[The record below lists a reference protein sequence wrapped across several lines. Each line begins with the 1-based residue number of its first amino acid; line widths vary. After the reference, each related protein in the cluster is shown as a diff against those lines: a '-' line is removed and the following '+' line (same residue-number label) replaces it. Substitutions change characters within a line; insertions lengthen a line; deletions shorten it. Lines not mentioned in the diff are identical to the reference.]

1 MWDDLKEF
9 FEWGK
14 GLLVI
19 LLLVCV
25 VALVCTPAFF
35 LFKRLIGEHHHRST
49 QYIRCGEQEWHDV
62 SNIGIEGEAITF
74 TKDGKAYAV
83 RAAGVCEWGEM
94 SVPVEKPP

>member
-1 MWDDLKEF
+1 MWDDLREF

-25 VALVCTPAFF
+25 VALACVIA
-35 LFKRLIGEHHHRST
+35 LAGYEKMGGAEYRAT

-74 TKDGKAYAV
+74 TKDGKMYAV

-94 SVPVEKPP
+94 SVSVEK

>member
-1 MWDDLKEF
+1 MDRTDKDLLYLF
-9 FEWGK
+9 VG
-14 GLLVI
+14 I
-19 LLLVCV
+19 LLLFTAAAGAV
-25 VALVCTPAFF
+25 
-35 LFKRLIGEHHHRST
+35 RLIDKATPSRST

-94 SVPVEKPP
+94 SVPVEKQP